1 MEFKKRDVKIYI
13 LSGYAKSG
21 KDEVSKIITNYFS
34 LKKVITISY
43 GHYIKDYARRI
54 IGDFNEFNKPRTFL
68 QNFGI
73 ELVKEK
79 IDDKLFIRRILEDIE
94 IFSYFYD
101 IIIVNDARLVDE
113 IRSIKDKYKDSI
125 NIRIINPLDNNL
137 SEEQKKHKTETDL
150 DNYNAYDYVVTNL
163 THDKLVKDI
172 ESILEV

>member
-1 MEFKKRDVKIYI
+1 MEFKKRNIKIYI

-34 LKKVITISY
+34 DKKVITISY

-94 IFSYFYD
+94 NEKSTRYMGGWGLLSLSTFLSIITHNLVYIFSYPLFYYLYD
-101 IIIVNDARLVDE
+101 IL
-113 IRSIKDKYKDSI
+113 YKSF
-125 NIRIINPLDNNL
+125 
-137 SEEQKKHKTETDL
+137 
-150 DNYNAYDYVVTNL
+150 
-163 THDKLVKDI
+163 
-172 ESILEV
+172 